1 MSLLHAFL
9 QPMFSKLAFLL
20 GAADTTITS
29 DQLSQALGQ
38 TAQMVGVAL
47 FLGSLL
53 GIPIGILLV
62 ITRPEGI
69 WPKKLFYSLL
79 NPVINIIRSLPFI
92 ILMVAIIPFTRLLVQ
107 TSIGTTAATVPLV
120 VFVAPYIGRLV
131 ENSLLDVSPGI
142 LEAAQAMGATT
153 LEIIWHFLLP
163 EAVGSLI
170 LALTTAT
177 IGLVGATA
185 MAGTVGGGGI
195 GDLAVS
201 YGYERF
207 DRFVMLITVIILI
220 LFVQGLQSLGNKL
233 AHIVRRE

>member
-1 MSLLHAFL
+1 MNILHAFL
-9 QPMFSKLAFLL
+9 QPLLSKFAVLL

-29 DQLSQALGQ
+29 DQLSQALCQ
-38 TAQMVGVAL
+38 TVQMVGVAL

-69 WPKKLFYSLL
+69 WPKRFFYSFL